1 MLQNLKFKAT
11 WVVCVAA
18 QILILVLALPAVPL
32 GLLFWLISV
41 VGAAIEQVGSL
52 LLGLVEAYLE
62 RLQVIL
68 NRIDD
73 VLTDVEARAKKRF
86 RDEKFKE
93 LAQPRRR

>member
-1 MLQNLKFKAT
+1 M
-11 WVVCVAA
+11 VAS
-18 QILILVLALPAVPL
+18 ILVEVLALPAAPL
-32 GLLFWLISV
+32 GLLFWLINI
-41 VGAAIEQVGSL
+41 VGAVIEQVGSW

-73 VLTDVEARAKKRF
+73 VLTDVEDQAKKRF